1 METSLYHTVCDSTP
15 SNIRSSY
22 LKIATDREIRFS
34 ITCPDMEKSEGTI
47 VILQNYANALEEY
60 FLPINEISKR
70 GFHTAIFDWFDR
82 EKSSFNTQKQSRY
95 HYFDINND
103 INDLNEF
110 LINAVYPSCPPPYYM
125 LTYGM
130 GGLIALSGLDLLNH
144 QFKKMLCV
152 SPLFAPLSNKT
163 NGFQHKLTQ
172 FLSDIGLGFLPA
184 RGGTKLKEKK
194 QKKMQP
200 GYTNR
205 VPFLSMKSPTSQW
218 MASVLNAISSMKE
231 NIYHGHLRIPTLFIL
246 ANQNNIA
253 NNIEVRQLCEHTRLT
268 DSITITG
275 AELDTIMHEES
286 YKKQFWAAFDA
297 FILDDIFSIK

>member
-1 METSLYHTVCDSTP
+1 METSLHHADCNSAP
-15 SNIRSSY
+15 PNICNSY
-22 LKIATDREIRFS
+22 LKIATDREIRFA
-34 ITCPDMEKSEGTI
+34 ITCPDMEKSKGTI
-47 VILQNYANALEEY
+47 VILGNYVNTLEEY
-60 FLPINEISKR
+60 YLPINEISKR

-82 EKSSFNTQKQSRY
+82 EKSSFNTRKQY
-95 HYFDINND
+95 HYRYFYINNY

-110 LINAVYPSCPPPYYM
+110 LRNVVYPNCPPPYYM
-125 LTYGM
+125 LTYGI

-144 QFKKMLCV
+144 QFKKMLCI
-152 SPLFAPLSNKT
+152 SPLFAPFSNKT

-184 RGGTKLKEKK
+184 RGGKKFKETE
-194 QKKMQP
+194 QKKMQL

-205 VPFLSMKSPTSQW
+205 APFLSMKSPTSRW
-218 MASVLNAISSMKE
+218 MASVLNAVSSMKE
-231 NIYHGHLRIPTLFIL
+231 NIFHGHLRIPTLFIL
-246 ANQNNIA
+246 ANQNNIT

-275 AELDTIMHEES
+275 AELDTIMHEEN

-297 FILDDIFSIK
+297 FILDENLSIK